1 LVDDSQ
7 LCVKSSSFFSPC
19 SAGQL
24 YHAPPKTNTGHL
36 LSRQKHQITSN
47 KSIKKISKRTL
58 TPNPWS
64 RKNIQNHRPMAQYG
78 PAQAAY
84 GLGAWGPGGNGG
96 GPRRLLIAL
105 HMLREA
111 ELLTPAMF
119 ASLAVQWLPLV
130 TQRVARK
137 VMRCGDLGNG
147 FTWMIQQKSGL
158 NIV

>member
-1 LVDDSQ
+1 MTLSCVSTPRLSSLHVLLANYIMLPRKLTQVISSQ
-7 LCVKSSSFFSPC
+7 DKNIKS
-19 SAGQL
+19 
-24 YHAPPKTNTGHL
+24 PPTNP
-36 LSRQKHQITSN
+36 
-47 KSIKKISKRTL
+47 SKRTL

-64 RKNIQNHRPMAQYG
+64 RKNIQNHCPMAQYG

-84 GLGAWGPGGNGG
+84 GPGAWGPGGNGG

-147 FTWMIQQKSGL
+147 FTWISSRNQG
-158 NIV
+158 